1 MEPSLILL
9 LGGLIPFWLALLVV
23 IVNRPWRSSAKNKA
37 LDAEEVF
44 KESKPSFLTE
54 MKPRIPKPSIGMLS
68 KLRNRFMR
76 SNLES
81 IDEGDYE
88 LSEQVPLRMDDDE
101 DNIRSLKKV
110 WGYTFLLFAAA
121 CLVNGLYYG
130 AKFIEDSTSG
140 SITIFFL
147 VQYSYVAALFILM
160 VIAALITSSFK
171 TGLYLINN

>member
-9 LGGLIPFWLALLVV
+9 LGGLIPFWLALIIV
-23 IVNRPWRSSAKNKA
+23 IVNRPWRSSAKNRA

-54 MKPRIPKPSIGMLS
+54 MKPKIPKPSIGMLS
-68 KLRNRFMR
+68 KLRNRFKR
-76 SNLES
+76 SSPES

-88 LSEQVPLRMDDDE
+88 LTEHVPLRMDEDDLY
-101 DNIRSLKKV
+101 SLKKV

-147 VQYSYVAALFILM
+147 VQYSYVAAIFMLM
-160 VIAALITSSFK
+160 VIAALITASFK

>member
-9 LGGLIPFWLALLVV
+9 LGGLIPFWLALIIV
-23 IVNRPWRSSAKNKA
+23 IVNRPWRSSAKNRA

-54 MKPRIPKPSIGMLS
+54 MKPKIPKPSIGMLS
-68 KLRNRFMR
+68 KLRNRFKR
-76 SNLES
+76 SSPES

-88 LSEQVPLRMDDDE
+88 LTEHVPLRMDEDDLY
-101 DNIRSLKKV
+101 SLKKV